1 MTTSSNRLPHFYDQ
15 SVYGGAGDDT
25 LSTGDSAAS
34 RVYGR
39 GGNDTITLG
48 SGGFLRMN
56 LVEAGDGA
64 DIVYGGAA
72 RDVIYGGKGG
82 DWMDGGAE
90 GDTLEG
96 DAGNDTLFG
105 GAGADNLDGG
115 AGADSLDGGAGVDL
129 LYGGAGADTFVIRK
143 GDTAEGGAGN
153 DVFTFA
159 GRTFSVTIADS
170 QGQDTI
176 NLGGGDDIDA
186 KSVELFR
193 SGDNLVI
200 HDYLW
205 HESTVIVEDFYQ
217 GGGVE
222 TLIIRKQSYDLSLAN
237 DWDDGSGEIAADIWA

>member
-1 MTTSSNRLPHFYDQ
+1 MATSIGRATRFYDQ

-72 RDVIYGGKGG
+72 RDFIYGGKGG
-82 DWMDGGAE
+82 DWMDGGSE

-96 DAGNDTLFG
+96 DAGNDTLYG

-115 AGADSLDGGAGVDL
+115 AGADRLDGGAGADL
-129 LYGGAGADTFVIRK
+129 LFGGAGADTIVIHK
-143 GDTAEGGAGN
+143 GDGADGGAGN

-176 NLGGGDDIDA
+176 NLGKGENFEAGYVDLVRTGDD
-186 KSVELFR
+186 
-193 SGDNLVI
+193 LVI
-200 HDYLW
+200 SDYW
-205 HESTVIVEDFYQ
+205 HENTIAVEGFYD
-217 GGGVE
+217 GGALE
-222 TLIIRKQSYDLSLAN
+222 TLIINKQSYDLSLVN
-237 DWDDGSGEIAADIWA
+237 DWEDSWGDSAEGIWA